1 MNTIVPDK
9 VLDEMICSECS
20 KYLSVLPVR
29 AYPNRDTKCGR
40 CIEEDDNGA
49 PSQVNKVI
57 PTMLFKCYNRYEGCT
72 SLLLPDQV
80 EEHEK
85 SCISKN
91 FHTCPLCS
99 DSNMPPYLMLAHFKK
114 YHGCYLLKRPVVQ
127 INGTIDS
134 DKYYLY
140 CSENMIFMLNI
151 SVDTVSSKIFLDSKL
166 VGPEELAKEIS
177 QQFCVKEG
185 SFFMNSEFQPYD
197 TFMKK
202 RFEFSM
208 GQLETLDIICELIL
222 RFDVVQFSKFQVKKN
237 DKLSMINKCYT
248 NKLYLSPTIKKA
260 FPGCKLSTCGMSIIN
275 TDGTNILHNYF
286 CLFCKKELYLKQY
299 FCYAKCP
306 KPTVFCGF
314 CKNKRKVS
322 EKCPNGHDLT
332 GYIIRHNE
340 YLNLEVFCKWK
351 CGEHFNSLDLYEHE
365 QNCVYREPITMC
377 PVPNCTIE
385 NFKNFSELQNHFKT
399 HKNTI
404 LMPYW
409 DSNYWA
415 GNLKE
420 NDYYVFMEHITVVF
434 CNNNEKIKLKN
445 IITSDKTKFKIFV
458 NKTQIALNE
467 EIEKPKWDIPLKFRI
482 FEDFIV
488 ECK

>member
-91 FHTCPLCS
+91 FHMCPLCS

-114 YHGCYLLKRPVVQ
+114 YHRCYLLKRPVVQ

-134 DKYYLY
+134 DKYFLY
-140 CSENMIFMLNI
+140 CTENMIFMLNI
-151 SVDTVSSKIFLDSKL
+151 SVDTKKSKIFLDSKL

-177 QQFCVKEG
+177 QQFRLQEG
-185 SFFMNSEFQPYD
+185 SFCMNSKFQPCD
-197 TFMKK
+197 TFMQK

-208 GQLETLDIICELIL
+208 GQLETLGNIICELIL
-222 RFDVVQFSKFQVKKN
+222 S
-237 DKLSMINKCYT
+237 
-248 NKLYLSPTIKKA
+248 
-260 FPGCKLSTCGMSIIN
+260 
-275 TDGTNILHNYF
+275 
-286 CLFCKKELYLKQY
+286 
-299 FCYAKCP
+299 
-306 KPTVFCGF
+306 F
-314 CKNKRKVS
+314 CKNYVS
-322 EKCPNGHDLT
+322 KKCPNGHDRMV
-332 GYIIRHNE
+332 YIRHKE
-340 YLNLEVFCKWK
+340 FLNLEVFCKWK
-351 CGEHFNSLDLYEHE
+351 CGEHFNCLYLYEHE
-365 QNCVYREPITMC
+365 QNCVYREPIPMC

-385 NFKNFSELQNHFKT
+385 NFKNFSELENHFKT
-399 HKNTI
+399 HKNSI

-409 DSNYWA
+409 NSNYWFC
-415 GNLKE
+415 NIKE
-420 NDYYVFMEHITVVF
+420 NDYYVFMEHISVVF
-434 CNNNEKIKLKN
+434 CNSNEKIKLKN
-445 IITSDKTKFKIFV
+445 IITSDKSKFKIFV

-467 EIEKPKWDIPLKFRI
+467 EIEKPDWGNPLKIRI
-482 FEDFIV
+482 FEDFTV